1 MKRVLS
7 SSLICLVLALYGSAA
22 NADDSASTSSS
33 ASTAGKHHHPPKPP
47 KEAYTACANL
57 VENDA
62 CTITTPRGD
71 VIDGTCAPRPPWG
84 LLPVVAQQPRALCW
98 PAALPICHHHPK
110 MVASREKG
118 LRPMQVP
125 RSKPGLCVPGV

>member
-7 SSLICLVLALYGSAA
+7 SSLICLALALYGSAA

-33 ASTAGKHHHPPKPP
+33 ASTVGKHHHPPKPP

-71 VIDGTCAPRPPWG
+71 VIDGTCAPAPTMGASASSSSATQSAVLACRPAHMPPPPQDG
-84 LLPVVAQQPRALCW
+84 
-98 PAALPICHHHPK
+98 
-110 MVASREKG
+110 SE
-118 LRPMQVP
+118 
-125 RSKPGLCVPGV
+125 PGEGAPSDAGAEE